1 MQYATLNDKKSMP
14 SETGQRAECPGCG
27 GKVLSK
33 CGEINIHHW
42 AHLSGVDCDPWSE
55 HETEWHR
62 DWKNLFPEEWREV
75 IIKSAFG
82 SETHRADVSI
92 PNGPVIEF
100 QYSSLSPK
108 QIKQREKF
116 YNKYS
121 NGLIWVVNGS
131 EFMNR
136 WAKYNWNQWIKES
149 YLKGKEKKWFEDY
162 SPFTYVYNIDRYNGF
177 SLVTDDALKEVDPC
191 LLKPVRWPHARKTW
205 AFASSPVYFD
215 SRRRDKEPEKEL
227 ILEEE
232 HIEAYTDQQERDIS
246 RIKPDSQQSKYIY
259 KEKYRKI
266 YEVYA
271 ENEYPDS
278 DIFEWLGTVNDGAST
293 CKKFYDKQLNG
304 SKSRINSRK
313 TLGLPKYIVGRF
325 RPFDTIVSKLKNL
338 GNNED
343 MQSMTGE
350 QKDERTLCK

>member
-1 MQYATLNDKKSMP
+1 
-14 SETGQRAECPGCG
+14 
-27 GKVLSK
+27 
-33 CGEINIHHW
+33 
-42 AHLSGVDCDPWSE
+42 
-55 HETEWHR
+55 
-62 DWKNLFPEEWREV
+62 
-75 IIKSAFG
+75 
-82 SETHRADVSI
+82 
-92 PNGPVIEF
+92 
-100 QYSSLSPK
+100 
-108 QIKQREKF
+108 
-116 YNKYS
+116 
-121 NGLIWVVNGS
+121 
-131 EFMNR
+131 MNR

-246 RIKPDSQQSKYIY
+246 RIKPDSRQSKYIY